1 MRCFCCQIY
10 IYYIYTDNAVLF
22 SFSLD
27 LSAPNEKASSSSLVL
42 AVICWAHAPRG
53 GVTRQGVVLT
63 DLSSL
68 GDWQQN
74 SALFSVSVTS

>member
-1 MRCFCCQIY
+1 
-10 IYYIYTDNAVLF
+10 
-22 SFSLD
+22 
-27 LSAPNEKASSSSLVL
+27 
-42 AVICWAHAPRG
+42 
-53 GVTRQGVVLT
+53 VLT